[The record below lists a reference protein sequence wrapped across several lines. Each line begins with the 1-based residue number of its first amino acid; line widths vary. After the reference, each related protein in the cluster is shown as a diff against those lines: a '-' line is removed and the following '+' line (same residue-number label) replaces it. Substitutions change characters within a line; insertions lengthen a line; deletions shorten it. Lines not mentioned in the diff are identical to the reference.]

1 VGVLLKLTIF
11 FCPNGESGTERAESN
26 SHRMNSAL
34 VYVVWMEG
42 TNNNASTVSS
52 QLSYLPSSYFS
63 DVHPVLMNCP
73 I

>member
-1 VGVLLKLTIF
+1 MCVLLKLTIF
-11 FCPNGESGTERAESN
+11 FCPYGESGTETN

-42 TNNNASTVSS
+42 TNNNASIVSS
-52 QLSYLPSSYFS
+52 QLSYLSSSYFS